1 MDGNRYPIYTIDQS
15 IWIKEIEFYE
25 KSKLNN
31 FSILSLCS
39 CIAKNKHERNIR
51 SRWGGTLQAYTT
63 TETGAEQ
70 SKDSERA
77 TG

>member
-31 FSILSLCS
+31 FSILSLRS
-39 CIAKNKHERNIR
+39 CIAKNKHEENIH
-51 SRWGGTLQAYTT
+51 SR
-63 TETGAEQ
+63 
-70 SKDSERA
+70 
-77 TG
+77 